1 MSGLIFS
8 EASGFADS
16 LFGKSAYPIH
26 MVLEKSLEAFEQSS
40 AVDKIFSKRK
50 SKYFAEKVTALSAMD
65 NWSPSGENSAPATSG
80 MAEVF
85 DKVIEHV
92 VWTNSFAITREMVD
106 DSNFDLMRIRA
117 TKMMQA
123 WGRTREE
130 FAMAMLAGGT
140 GKTIKYAG
148 RVFDTTAAD
157 KMPLFSK
164 THPNFFNSKKTQS
177 NLFSDAFSNK
187 VLAHAETAMQNFV
200 GDKNEILGIV
210 PDTIMIPNDAELK
223 YAVFEAIGAD
233 KDPATSNNGFNYNY
247 GRWTVIINPY
257 WVLPVGSTDKP
268 YIMMDTSFNKN
279 DGTALWFERV
289 PVEVSAYEDKYNG
302 TKAAIYDG
310 YARFG
315 VGFNNWRGMIMG
327 GVTGGTSLI
336 ASNGTSGG
344 EGGSENSSD

>member
-1 MSGLIFS
+1 MPGLIFS

-16 LFGKSAYPIH
+16 LFGKSAYPIS

-40 AVDKIFSKRK
+40 AVDKLFSKRK
-50 SKYFAEKVTALSAMD
+50 SKHFAEKVTALSAMD
-65 NWSPSGENSAPATSG
+65 NWAPSGENSTPATAG
-80 MAEVF
+80 MAETF
-85 DKVIEHV
+85 NKVIEHV

-117 TKMMQA
+117 TKMMQS

-130 FAMAMLAGGT
+130 FGMAMLAGAT
-140 GKTIKYAG
+140 GKTISYAG
-148 RVFDTTAAD
+148 KLFDTTAAD
-157 KMPLFSK
+157 GKPLFAK
-164 THPNFFNSKKTQS
+164 DHPNFFNTKKTQS
-177 NLFSDAFSNK
+177 NLFADAFSNK
-187 VLAHAETAMQNFV
+187 VLAHAETAMQNFK
-200 GDKNEILGIV
+200 GDKDEILGIV
-210 PDTIMIPNDAELK
+210 PDTILIPNDAALK

-247 GRWTVIINPY
+247 GRWNVIVNPY
-257 WVLPVGSTDKP
+257 WVLPAGSTDKP
-268 YIMMDTSFNKN
+268 YILLDSNFNSN
-279 DGTALWFERV
+279 DGTALWYERV

-327 GVTGGTSLI
+327 GVNGGTTLM
-336 ASNGTSGG
+336 G
-344 EGGSENSSD
+344 